1 MSSITIDLQP
11 EQFAKLQ
18 SIAERLGMSIE
29 SLARSSIEEFLAV
42 PDDKF
47 EQAAEYVLKKNEE
60 LYRQLA

>member
-29 SLARSSIEEFLAV
+29 SRARSSIEEFLAV